1 MRKKKFNKDLYFKI
15 IPIFFLGFS
24 LGIITIWPSIIFEN
38 NRRCF
43 FTIIKDGIDGDIK
56 LKTIF
61 TINPNYALRIK
72 NTNNKYLK
80 ILMVG
85 DSCFR

>member
-1 MRKKKFNKDLYFKI
+1 MRKKKFNKVLYFKLV
-15 IPIFFLGFS
+15 PIFVLGFS
-24 LGIITIWPSIIFEN
+24 LGIITIWPTIIFEN

-43 FTIIKDGIDGDIK
+43 FTIIKDGMDGDIK

-61 TINPNYALRIK
+61 KINPNYALRIK
-72 NTNNKYLK
+72 NTSNKYLK